1 MGGRG
6 GSCHDG
12 PVIVVVGEALVDRVS
27 TPDGSVT
34 DALGGAPYNVARAL
48 ARLGVD
54 VEFAGALSTDALG
67 EALAAQLESDG
78 VGTGR
83 VQRVEAP
90 TTIAL
95 AEIDTGG
102 TATYRFQI
110 HGTAA
115 PQLTRLAADGD
126 LTALVTGGLALVFPP
141 IVDTVMEAMEA
152 MEVVGDDVLVFVDVN
167 CRPAVVEDRVRY
179 LDAVRRV
186 CGRADVVKVS
196 DEDLDVLAPDL
207 DVEAMLSLGAAAV
220 IVTAGAQGSTVVSR
234 HGRRDVPVA
243 APPGPLVDTIG
254 AGDTFSAGFVAW
266 WTLAGLGRDDL
277 RGPAALD
284 RLAEAVGAA
293 GVAAAVT
300 VTRRG
305 CDPPHLPD
313 LPTPWPP
320 PAPSR

>member
-1 MGGRG
+1 MRRPRG
-6 GSCHDG
+6 GPCHDG

-67 EALAAQLESDG
+67 EALAARLESDG

-110 HGTAA
+110 LGTAA

-141 IVDTVMEAMEA
+141 MVDTVLEA

-167 CRPAVVEDRVRY
+167 CRPAVVEDRLRY
-179 LDAVRRV
+179 FDAVRRA

-220 IVTAGAQGSTVVSR
+220 IVTAGARGSTVVSGR
-234 HGRRDVPVA
+234 GRREVPVA
-243 APPGPLVDTIG
+243 TPPEPVVDTIG

-277 RGPAALD
+277 RGPAALE
-284 RLAEAVGAA
+284 RLAEAVAAA

-320 PAPSR
+320 PP